1 MSELKFKDIKEA
13 EPMLKRLRIEK
24 GHDMTEK
31 DVEDFCAWVCS
42 KATRLGFEV
51 RILDEDKGLD

>member
-1 MSELKFKDIKEA
+1 MSELKFKNIEEA
-13 EPMLKRLRIEK
+13 EHMLRRLRIEK

-31 DVEDFCAWVCS
+31 DVEDFCAWVCA